1 MNTAPIETKDV
12 APAKPAAAPKNK
24 VMDALTRVKDGVID
38 KASDVMSAPK
48 RAYYGVK
55 TALAKD
61 DYAKVKQEQSLK
73 AMDKAH
79 VPDAGN
85 ESDPLFRYRI
95 NTINA
100 AFDAEHERKN
110 N

>member
-1 MNTAPIETKDV
+1 MNTAPINTKEV
-12 APAKPAAAPKNK
+12 APAKPVAAPKSK
-24 VMDALTRVKDGVID
+24 VLDALTRIKDGVVD
-38 KASDVMSAPK
+38 KASDILSAPK
-48 RAYYGVK
+48 RAYYGAK
-55 TALAKD
+55 TELAKG
-61 DYAKVKQEQSLK
+61 DYKRVKQEQALQ

-100 AFDAEHERKN
+100 AFDAEHARKN